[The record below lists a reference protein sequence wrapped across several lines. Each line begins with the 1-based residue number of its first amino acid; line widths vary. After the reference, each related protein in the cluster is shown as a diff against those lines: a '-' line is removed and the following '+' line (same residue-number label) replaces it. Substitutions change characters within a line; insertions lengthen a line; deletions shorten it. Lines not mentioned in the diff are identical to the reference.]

1 MKPNRLA
8 KIYSSDH
15 ARSVE
20 LLDVVFGQ
28 AQRGSGIVYRSEG
41 NPVRHIGRKGRP
53 LAEFS
58 WLAHSLKNK

>member
-1 MKPNRLA
+1 MKPNRPA
-8 KIYSSDH
+8 KIYSFNY

-20 LLDVVFGQ
+20 LLDVVFRQ
-28 AQRGSGIVYRSEG
+28 SQRGSGIVYRSEG

-58 WLAHSLKNK
+58 WLAHNLKNK